1 MLQYELESIIVTRT
15 TMRNV
20 RDGILPENVEVAT
33 LFQSE
38 LKALILAETE
48 YRKACTKQVEAEID
62 GS

>member
-1 MLQYELESIIVTRT
+1 
-15 TMRNV
+15 MRNV
-20 RDGILPENVEVAT
+20 RDGILPENVDVAT